1 MRIQTLLVGDFR
13 FQWKYGFYFLYLV
26 FTLLYIFLLQI
37 LPASWKEKA
46 SLIMVFSDPA
56 AMGLFFMG
64 AIILLEKSEQTMQSL
79 AVSPIKAVEY
89 VLAKLLSLAFLATM
103 VGFCIALSAMKI
115 ERPLLFFLGIFLG
128 SCLFSALGLLVA
140 TKAKTLNQ
148 FIVFTIPFELIIN
161 LPAFAYLFGWK
172 PNLVLLHPGV
182 CVLEL
187 CGNKSNPFLALLVL
201 AAWTGGITLL
211 ATKQMKQYFL
221 SLGGAKA

>member
-1 MRIQTLLVGDFR
+1 
-13 FQWKYGFYFLYLV
+13 
-26 FTLLYIFLLQI
+26 
-37 LPASWKEKA
+37 
-46 SLIMVFSDPA
+46 
-56 AMGLFFMG
+56 MGLFFMG

-89 VLAKLLSLAFLATM
+89 VLAKLLSLAILATV
-103 VGFCIALSAMKI
+103 VGFFIGLSAMRI
-115 ERPLLFFLGIFLG
+115 EKPLFFFLGVFLG

-148 FIVFTIPFELIIN
+148 FIVYTIPFELIIN

-172 PNLVLLHPGV
+172 PNLVVLHPRV

-187 CGNKSNPFLALLVL
+187 CGNGSNPLLALLVL
-201 AAWTGGITLL
+201 SAWTGGITLL
-211 ATKQMKQYFL
+211 ATKQMEQYFL